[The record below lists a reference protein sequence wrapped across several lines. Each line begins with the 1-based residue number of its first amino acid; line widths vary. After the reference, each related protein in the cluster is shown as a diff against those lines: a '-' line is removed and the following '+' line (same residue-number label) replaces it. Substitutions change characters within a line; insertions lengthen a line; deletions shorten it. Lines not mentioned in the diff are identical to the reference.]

1 MTIVKKIIRISS
13 GIDKSKCE
21 RMNII
26 RQALSI
32 ERTSLIAKVDD
43 DLKRH
48 RFKETLQKYWAKDPE
63 GRSAEITLLTWRMMV
78 RSNVDTL
85 LLVHCFFQ

>member
-1 MTIVKKIIRISS
+1 
-13 GIDKSKCE
+13 
-21 RMNII
+21 MNIM

-32 ERTSLIAKVDD
+32 ERTSLIAKVND

-48 RFKETLQKYWAKDPE
+48 GFKEFLQEYWAKDPKS
-63 GRSAEITLLTWRMMV
+63 RSAEITLLTWRKMV

-85 LLVHCFFQ
+85 LEIHCFFQ